1 MSDTSADARS
11 DVSRQWIMAHVLGGI
26 VLATVP
32 IASDLVIKW
41 TGIKAGH
48 VGMLDLLVLGIVLI
62 AANSLSLLILGY
74 LSGVVLRQKLPL
86 FPLRTWLMLYA
97 LFGLFV
103 GLLSAMTWLDEE
115 SELNKMGLD
124 DFTVLAVGI
133 VAGGILGMLV
143 GATVGGLEALVLRKT
158 AEGLRTWVLYSA
170 LASLPIAFVTVLMVV
185 YGPLSG
191 FVSEVL
197 GAVAGFVATIV
208 GAFVMLPALHRLRP
222 R

>member
-1 MSDTSADARS
+1 MSDDSADARN
-11 DVSRQWIMAHVLGGI
+11 DVSRRWIKAHVLGGI

-48 VGMLDLLVLGIVLI
+48 VGMLDLLVLGIVLV
-62 AANSLSLLILGY
+62 AANLLSLLILGY

-133 VAGGILGMLV
+133 VAGAILGMLV
-143 GATVGGLEALVLRKT
+143 GATVGGLEAFVLRKT
-158 AEGLRTWVLYSA
+158 AEGLRTWVLYSV

-222 R
+222 H